1 MEIFSCKSS
10 VEQLSGY
17 FLKPK
22 NKDACIVYMYTP
34 CIRQH
39 LHTVNHHFML
49 KDIIHK
55 KKSLSIYTLINC
67 CIYMYM
73 YCVHVHRGAYVMF
86 VSQNKDLNWSTMT
99 APPLRSATKLP
110 PVSVALGT
118 VTVLVSLMYTFS
130 IGISSTVA
138 AT

>member
-1 MEIFSCKSS
+1 MSYMYEVTAVNVRSGLKKYHTKLMEIFSCKSS

-22 NKDACIVYMYTP
+22 NKDACIVHKYTT

-55 KKSLSIYTLINC
+55 KIFKYL
-67 CIYMYM
+67 
-73 YCVHVHRGAYVMF
+73 HV
-86 VSQNKDLNWSTMT
+86 NKLLYICTC
-99 APPLRSATKLP
+99 
-110 PVSVALGT
+110 T
-118 VTVLVSLMYTFS
+118 VCMCTEVLM
-130 IGISSTVA
+130 
-138 AT
+138 

>member
-1 MEIFSCKSS
+1 MSYMYEVTAVNVRSGLKKFHTKLMEIFSCKSS

-22 NKDACIVYMYTP
+22 NKDACIVHMYTT

-55 KKSLSIYTLINC
+55 NKSLSIYTLINC
-67 CIYMYM
+67 CIY
-73 YCVHVHRGAYVMF
+73 VHVLCAC
-86 VSQNKDLNWSTMT
+86 
-99 APPLRSATKLP
+99 APRCLCDVCIAK
-110 PVSVALGT
+110 
-118 VTVLVSLMYTFS
+118 
-130 IGISSTVA
+130 
-138 AT
+138 